1 MKGMNTQERLDDIR
15 RICGFSE
22 DIIRAVLKA
31 ERESILNSLK
41 RGERA
46 TMIGRCVIRPEMK
59 QRIAIGNQSDGVK
72 TVNTVKLSI
81 EVSPSLSSEMAEV
94 REFETP
100 DVPDGTDLT
109 SSLRYDNNAVIWCD
123 QIPSLV

>member
-1 MKGMNTQERLDDIR
+1 MKGMNTQERLDDIK

-22 DIIRAVLKA
+22 DIIRSVLKA

-46 TMIGRCVIRPEMK
+46 TMIGRCVIRPEIR
-59 QRIAIGNQSDGVK
+59 QRIAVGHSDDGIKTVK
-72 TVNTVKLSI
+72 TIKLNI
-81 EVSPSLSSEMAEV
+81 EVSPSLSSEMAEMQG
-94 REFETP
+94 FETP
-100 DVPDGTDLT
+100 DTADANDLT
-109 SSLRYDNNAVIWCD
+109 SSLRYDNDISIWCD